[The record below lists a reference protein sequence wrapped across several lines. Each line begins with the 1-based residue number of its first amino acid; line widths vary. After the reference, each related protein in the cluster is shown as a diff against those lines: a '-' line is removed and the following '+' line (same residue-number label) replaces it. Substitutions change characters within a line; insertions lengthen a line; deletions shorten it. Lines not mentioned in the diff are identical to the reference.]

1 MNKKIIIESFHD
13 GQVVRFTLN
22 YPKSNVLDSIM
33 MKELL
38 NGLNDLKQQP
48 HVKLIQFTG
57 AGDNFCFGASVPEH
71 VREKAPEMLR
81 QFHGLFHTLID
92 LAVPSAALVS
102 GFCLGGGM
110 EIALMCNFLFV
121 DNTAQLGQPE
131 ITLGVF
137 APPASLILPLK
148 AGQTKADE
156 ILLTGRS
163 LSANEALETGLVTQL
178 FNNKE
183 TMLESVDGW
192 AEKYILCRSASSLK
206 YAVRA
211 ARKQFNEILQSKL
224 KQLEKLYNEE
234 LMATYDANEGIKS
247 FMEKRNPEWENK

>member
-22 YPKSNVLDSIM
+22 NPKSNVLDSIM

-48 HVKLIQFTG
+48 NVKLIQFTG
-57 AGDNFCFGASVPEH
+57 DGDHFCFGASVAEH
-71 VREKAPEMLR
+71 VREKAPEMLK
-81 QFHGLFHTLID
+81 QFHGLFYTLID
-92 LAVPSAALVS
+92 LAIPSAALVS
-102 GFCLGGGM
+102 GFCLGGGL

-148 AGQTKADE
+148 TGQTKADE

-163 LSANEALETGLVTQL
+163 LSANEALEAGLVTQL
-178 FNNKE
+178 FDNKE
-183 TMLESVDGW
+183 TMLKNVGGW
-192 AEKYILCRSASSLK
+192 AQKYILCRSASSLK
-206 YAVRA
+206 FAVRA
-211 ARKQFNEILQSKL
+211 ARKQFNELLQSKL

-247 FMEKRNPEWENK
+247 FMEKRNPEWENR